1 MSSNGKKR
9 TKIAKKYKK
18 QQKNEIL
25 KRLKNVVQRAPLG
38 IQNLLRVEAKRRARK
53 ENQWMIHCRE

>member
-38 IQNLLRVEAKRRARK
+38 IQNLLRVEANR
-53 ENQWMIHCRE
+53 